1 MVNILNLKY
10 AIKWEYQNIRIFLRK
25 ITLIV
30 IKKLKTLYRV
40 INDMNS
46 EEIVG
51 TFYKKKLLKTKQK
64 EFGIEKVIKKGD

>member
-1 MVNILNLKY
+1 
-10 AIKWEYQNIRIFLRK
+10 
-25 ITLIV
+25 
-30 IKKLKTLYRV
+30 
-40 INDMNS
+40 MNS